1 MNKFQTSSCK
11 QNTSNIVYHFIPMAL
26 RNPAVNSFSFY
37 LNHTRSLE
45 ETKHKRKK
53 KTKSAVKEVNS
64 NLLRMNNFWWK
75 CGALARQL
83 EITAWPYDTS
93 QEWQF
98 DLYKGH
104 VFRELARGSNAIL
117 EPRAIAKAPEG
128 EGCPR
133 CGGYVYAAEQMLAR
147 GRVSF
152 HRIGHPIHFR
162 DICAIPWYRDSSK
175 PLSSSTKNLQK
186 VYVPKYFSHRKKYSS
201 FEVESNLLKL
211 LTVSNAAKSL
221 RLFSGCSTWVVQM
234 FCYKLS
240 KRWSSSFF
248 AKSIDKTK
256 W

>member
-162 DICAIPWYRDSSK
+162 DIVLYLGTATRQSRCQAPRKIYKKSTFQNISVIEKNIPVLK
-175 PLSSSTKNLQK
+175 
-186 VYVPKYFSHRKKYSS
+186 
-201 FEVESNLLKL
+201 SNQI
-211 LTVSNAAKSL
+211 
-221 RLFSGCSTWVVQM
+221 C
-234 FCYKLS
+234 
-240 KRWSSSFF
+240 
-248 AKSIDKTK
+248 
-256 W
+256 

>member
-1 MNKFQTSSCK
+1 MNKFETSSCK
-11 QNTSNIVYHFIPMAL
+11 QNTSNIVYYFILVAL
-26 RNPAVNSFSFY
+26 SNPAVNSISFY
-37 LNHTRSLE
+37 LSHTRSLE
-45 ETKHKRKK
+45 ERKME
-53 KTKSAVKEVNS
+53 TKSAVKEVNS

-93 QEWQF
+93 QEWQS

-104 VFRELARGSNAIL
+104 VFRELARGSNAVL

-162 DICAIPWYRDSSK
+162 DIALYLGTATRQSRNQAPRKIYKKSAFQNISAIEKDIPVSKSNQTCQSCWQYRML
-175 PLSSSTKNLQK
+175 PK
-186 VYVPKYFSHRKKYSS
+186 VYVCSQDAPLQSYKCSATNCSNDDRVGFS
-201 FEVESNLLKL
+201 LK
-211 LTVSNAAKSL
+211 
-221 RLFSGCSTWVVQM
+221 VQN
-234 FCYKLS
+234 
-240 KRWSSSFF
+240 
-248 AKSIDKTK
+248 DKTK